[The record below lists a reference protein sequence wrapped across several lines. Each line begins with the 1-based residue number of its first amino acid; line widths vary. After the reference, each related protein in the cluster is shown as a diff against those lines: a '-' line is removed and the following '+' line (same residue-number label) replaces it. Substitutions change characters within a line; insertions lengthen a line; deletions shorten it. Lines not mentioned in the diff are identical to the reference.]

1 MICYNIYYLYTVE
14 IHLKL
19 YNRCELMNSFC
30 IVLLTVR
37 SVERDMFPPFVRS
50 ESYTFRVV
58 QAWERDS
65 RISIQSKTSAGMWRR
80 RPISRKA
87 SRPAFLEAWS
97 LRRLVIEIYSAKQS
111 SSNVQHRR
119 RETLVRETHSS
130 RVRGDS
136 SLGASNS
143 IGACGADSPVRA
155 SSLSL
160 LSSIIRPD
168 HDTVTQA
175 RKERESEGGSFKGHP
190 KRRKPSSKAK
200 SYC

>member
-1 MICYNIYYLYTVE
+1 MLQIFPLYSRNTFETSQLVWINE
-14 IHLKL
+14 LAL
-19 YNRCELMNSFC
+19 Y

-37 SVERDMFPPFVRS
+37 SVERDVFPLFVRS
-50 ESYTFRVV
+50 ESYTLSSSTSV
-58 QAWERDS
+58 ERDS

-119 RETLVRETHSS
+119 RETLVRETHSN

-143 IGACGADSPVRA
+143 IGACGVRIVP
-155 SSLSL
+155 LEHFVVL
-160 LSSIIRPD
+160 VLVVVI
-168 HDTVTQA
+168 VV
-175 RKERESEGGSFKGHP
+175 
-190 KRRKPSSKAK
+190 
-200 SYC
+200 